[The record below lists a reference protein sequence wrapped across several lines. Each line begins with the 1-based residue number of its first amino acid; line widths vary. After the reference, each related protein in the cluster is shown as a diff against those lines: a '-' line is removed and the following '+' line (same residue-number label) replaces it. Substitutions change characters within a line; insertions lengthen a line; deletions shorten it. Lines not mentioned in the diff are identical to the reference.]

1 MELEIAKMKEDQ
13 IEEAGFESRAAGGR
27 REPRHSLIYSVH
39 RCLLQFTK
47 PPFVV
52 AEIAVPMQPIG

>member
-1 MELEIAKMKEDQ
+1 MEEDQ
-13 IEEAGFESRAAGGR
+13 AEEAGFEARAAGGR